1 MKDKYFGDVNDYKK
15 YILLRLL
22 SKNGKLKVM
31 VCWMLTAGDL
41 GGDGNKISYLGKPDI
56 WKKYDPAV
64 FDHLK
69 KHVITK
75 KSRGVKSIQNSS
87 LLKGCRFFDMV
98 ITDNPKERVAYFD
111 RLSSAIKNTDIVFF
125 DPDNGIE
132 VKSVP
137 YGKKNSSK
145 YVYLKE
151 IKETYSSGHSVLIY
165 QHFPRKEHRSYV
177 KNIVKRLKS
186 IDGLETV
193 LSFSTSNVVFILLPQ
208 KRHEAW
214 FVKTL
219 GIMDKKAGE
228 IVKPRKHSIKTA

>member
-1 MKDKYFGDVNDYKK
+1 
-15 YILLRLL
+15 
-22 SKNGKLKVM
+22 
-31 VCWMLTAGDL
+31 
-41 GGDGNKISYLGKPDI
+41 
-56 WKKYDPAV
+56 
-64 FDHLK
+64 
-69 KHVITK
+69 
-75 KSRGVKSIQNSS
+75 
-87 LLKGCRFFDMV
+87 MV